1 MSDMIIAFK
10 NCDSKIMSISD
21 VVDYE
26 DLDKELWLATDS
38 NYSKSEYYI
47 PFKNILYYQLT
58 HKKEGDKDDK
68 IEQNLQGTL

>member
-10 NCDSKIMSISD
+10 NCGDSKIMSISD

-26 DLDKELWLATDS
+26 DLDKDLWLATES
-38 NYSKSEYYI
+38 NYSNSEYYI

-58 HKKEGDKDDK
+58 HKKDGDKDDK
-68 IEQNLQGTL
+68 TE